1 MKNKIIL
8 LLLTLLFAAHAWAAE
23 RITRFDS
30 TAWVDTNATVR
41 IAEEI
46 SVVAEHQQ
54 IRRGIYRELPS
65 SRKNPVQVESLTM
78 DGAPHPYFTER
89 VDAKNLRVNFGD
101 DNYIAPGAHTY
112 RLVYSIPN
120 VILFLDGYDEFYW
133 NVTGNGWNFPIET
146 ARFFLHLPDGAQV
159 DKSRISLYTG
169 AYGSQG
175 NDATGDFEKLSF
187 WTRRPLFAQEGFT
200 VAVPFAKGLIM
211 PPVKTWKDIL
221 LDPYGWGAVCTV
233 LLLLWTYYL
242 WAWNRVGRDPKA
254 RVLRQFEPPAGFSP
268 ALTGYVYRYGKL
280 DNLLTVVLVSL
291 AVKGVIKIQEKKNF
305 LSREYTLQR
314 LDVSPEEKPVLAKE
328 ERAVLQALFPG
339 RTKEVMVSQAFRE
352 TFLKAGKELQKKLEA
367 DKKPYFTEN
376 MAWNL
381 PTYLVLAYFAFLLFK
396 MGGMDLLMP
405 GAFFMMLAI
414 WVPLVAFKNWFM
426 TVYACVFVLFVA
438 PLFFTALREFEAL
451 PVLAGV
457 VFVICSGAFFA
468 WWIKAYTRVG
478 RQKMDE
484 IEGFK
489 EYLKIGE
496 GGRVAASNPADAEKI
511 FCDYLPYA
519 FVLGV
524 ENKWISYFERTLP
537 AEIVEKAVR
546 SRGLYVGNL
555 HGLNTLSS
563 SLGSAVSSSSS
574 KGGSGGGGFS
584 GGGCGGGGGGGR

>member
-1 MKNKIIL
+1 MKKIL

-30 TAWVDTNATVR
+30 TAWVDTNTTVR

-89 VDAKNLRVNFGD
+89 VDAENLRVNFGD

-112 RLVYSIPN
+112 RLVYSVPN
-120 VILFLDGYDEFYW
+120 VILFFDGYDEFYW
-133 NVTGNGWNFPIET
+133 NVTGNGWNFPVES

-169 AYGSQG
+169 AYGSRK

-187 WTRRPLFAQEGFT
+187 WTLRPLSAYEGFT
-200 VAVPFAKGLIM
+200 VAVPFAKGLII
-211 PPVKTWKDIL
+211 PPAKTWKDIL
-221 LDPYGWGAVCTV
+221 LDPYGWVAVGAV
-233 LLLLWTYYL
+233 LLLLWAYYL
-242 WAWNRVGRDPKA
+242 WAWNRVGKDPKA

-291 AVKGVIKIQEKKNF
+291 AVKGVIKIQEKKKF
-305 LSREYTLQR
+305 LSREYILQR
-314 LDVSPEEKPVLAKE
+314 VEISPEGKPVLAKE
-328 ERAVLQALFPG
+328 ERAVLKALFPG
-339 RTKEVMVSQAFRE
+339 KTKEVTVNQAFRE
-352 TFLKAGKELQKKLEA
+352 TFLKAGKELQEKL
-367 DKKPYFTEN
+367 DSMQMQYFTKN
-376 MAWNL
+376 QDWNI

-405 GAFFMMLAI
+405 VAGFMILCV
-414 WVPLVAFKNWFM
+414 WLPLVFLKNWFM
-426 TVYACVFVLFVA
+426 TIYALVFILFVSPMA
-438 PLFFTALREFEAL
+438 FSILREFEAL

-457 VFVICSGAFFA
+457 VVAIGSGAFFA

-489 EYLKIGE
+489 EYLKVGE

-524 ENKWISYFERTLP
+524 ENKWISYFERTLS
-537 AEIVEKAVR
+537 AEMVENAAR
-546 SRGLYVGNL
+546 SHGLYVENL
-555 HGLNTLSS
+555 HGLNTLGS
-563 SLGSAVSSSSS
+563 SLGGAVSSSSS
-574 KGGSGGGGFS
+574 NGGSGGGGFS
-584 GGGCGGGGGGGR
+584 GGGFGGGGGGGR

>member
-1 MKNKIIL
+1 MKKIL

-23 RITRFDS
+23 RITHFDS

-41 IAEEI
+41 ITEEI

-78 DGAPHPYFTER
+78 DGEPHPYFTER

-112 RLVYSIPN
+112 RLVYSVPN
-120 VILFLDGYDEFYW
+120 VILFFDGYDEFYW
-133 NVTGNGWNFPIET
+133 NVTGNGWNFPVES

-169 AYGSQG
+169 AYGSQES
-175 NDATGDFEKLSF
+175 DATGDFEKLSF
-187 WTRRPLFAQEGFT
+187 WTLRPLSAYEGFT
-200 VAVPFAKGLIM
+200 VAVPFAKGLIV
-211 PPVKTWKDIL
+211 PPAKTWQDVL
-221 LDPYGWGAVCTV
+221 LDPYGWGAVGAV
-233 LLLLWTYYL
+233 LLLLWGYYL

-291 AVKGVIKIQEKKNF
+291 AVKGVIKIEEKKKF

-314 LDVSPEEKPVLAKE
+314 VAVSPDDMPVLAKE
-328 ERAVLQALFPG
+328 ERAVLKALFPG
-339 RTKEVMVSQAFRE
+339 STKEVTVSQAFRE
-352 TFLKAGKELQKKLEA
+352 TFLKAGKKLQEKLEA
-367 DKKPYFTEN
+367 DKEQYFTEN
-376 MAWNL
+376 SGWNL
-381 PTYLVLAYFAFLLFK
+381 PTFLVLAYFASLLFK

-405 GAFFMMLAI
+405 VAGFMMLCV
-414 WVPLVAFKNWFM
+414 WLPLVFLKNWFM
-426 TVYACVFVLFVA
+426 TIYALVFILFVSPMA
-438 PLFFTALREFEAL
+438 FSIRREFEAL

-457 VFVICSGAFFA
+457 VVAIGSGAFFA

-524 ENKWISYFERTLP
+524 ENKWISYFERTLS
-537 AEIVEKAVR
+537 AEMVENAAR
-546 SRGLYVGNL
+546 SHGLYVENL
-555 HGLNTLSS
+555 HGLNTLGS
-563 SLGSAVSSSSS
+563 SLGGAVSSSSS
-574 KGGSGGGGFS
+574 NGGSGGGGFS
-584 GGGCGGGGGGGR
+584 GGGFGGGGGGGR